1 MLRSALT
8 IASDLSEVGRA
19 RAWISNLA
27 HQAGLSSQEKYEL
40 QLAVSEA
47 CTNSIKHA
55 YAMAKGHTVELSAEI
70 DDSQIRLVIRDFGR
84 KLDPE
89 RYQEPDLDNPCERGY
104 GIYLLRHLMD
114 GLHLDV
120 SHDKGTEVTLIKRR

>member
-8 IASDLSEVGRA
+8 IASDFAEVGRA
-19 RAWISNLA
+19 RAWIVNLA
-27 HQAGLSSQEKYEL
+27 DQAGLSSREKFEL

-47 CTNSIKHA
+47 CTNAIKHA
-55 YAMAKGHTVELSAEI
+55 YAMTKDHTVELSAEI
-70 DDSQIRLVIRDFGR
+70 DDNQIRLVIRDFGK

-89 RYQEPDLDNPCERGY
+89 SYQEPDLDNPGERGY

-114 GLHLDV
+114 GIKLDV
-120 SHDKGTEVTLIKRR
+120 SHEKGTKVTLIKRR